1 MKQLVAVIAGWVLL
15 GAASCAFAQTEVNDQ
30 CEKGAELQAALSFYD
45 NNDYGRAA
53 TAFEELATAGDPC
66 GQYWLAEMYHNG
78 QGVPRDQ
85 NKYADWLNKSAA
97 QGYSKARIR
106 LSLINQ

>member
-1 MKQLVAVIAGWVLL
+1 MKELVAVIAAWALL
-15 GAASCAFAQTEVNDQ
+15 GFASSAFAQAEANDQ
-30 CEKGAELQAALSFYD
+30 CEKGPELQTALSYYD

-66 GQYWLAEMYHNG
+66 GEYWLAEMYHNG

-85 NKYADWLNKSAA
+85 NKYSDWLGKSAA